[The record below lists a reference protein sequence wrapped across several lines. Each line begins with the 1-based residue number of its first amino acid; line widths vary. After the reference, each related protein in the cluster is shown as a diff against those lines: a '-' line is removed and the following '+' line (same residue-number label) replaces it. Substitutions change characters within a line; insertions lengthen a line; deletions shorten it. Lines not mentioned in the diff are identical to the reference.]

1 MFIKVFIILF
11 STSVASLTVAMALES
26 ANPFSIFSFAH
37 VVILTGMI
45 ISTPSIIFG
54 YLYGSVLWDQ
64 GVRTYKPYLYTA
76 LVASLVNGSVLSV
89 LLGAPW
95 MEGKFFVM
103 ALLLGAFACGGVV
116 ASALSFA
123 LMHSLETHGIKW
135 LRKPSVKEPV

>member
-11 STSVASLTVAMALES
+11 STSVASLVVAMALE
-26 ANPFSIFSFAH
+26 ATNPLSVFSIAH
-37 VVILTGMI
+37 IVILTGMI
-45 ISTPSIIFG
+45 ISTPSILFG

-76 LVASLVNGSVLSV
+76 LVAALINGIILSV

-103 ALLLGAFACGGVV
+103 AVLLGAFACGGVV

-123 LMHSLETHGIKW
+123 LMQSWERRC
-135 LRKPSVKEPV
+135 RKSIQPEQA